1 MCVHIIHTHTPLS
14 NFAPCIYENTLL
26 KVCSKKTE
34 YSYFKIYLSL
44 VDLLFCVNFVLYS
57 KLIQL
62 YTYIFFLILFHDAL
76 LQDIEYSSLYCTVE
90 QCCLFSI

>member
-1 MCVHIIHTHTPLS
+1 MCVHITHTHTTLS
-14 NFAPCIYENTLL
+14 SFAPCIYENPLH
-26 KVCSKKTE
+26 KRTE
-34 YSYFKIYLSL
+34 YSYFKIYLNL

-76 LQDIEYSSLYCTVE
+76 LQDTEYSSLYCTVE
-90 QCCLFSI
+90 QCCLLSV